1 MTKYKP
7 YEFREED
14 AYNFARHVGVEVK
27 PHNRELFFKICPYC
41 RPRATKDNVRSFS
54 INLETGQFKC
64 LRASC
69 GVQGNMIT
77 LSKDF
82 DFSLGNEVDEYYR
95 PKRRFRKMKTPEK
108 PIAPK
113 PEAITYLTGRGIS
126 EEVIKKYQITVQ
138 TNSPNILVFPFF
150 DEKGKLQFV
159 KYRKTDY
166 DKEKDSNKEW
176 CEANT
181 KPILF
186 GMFQCNDKFDR
197 LIMTEGQMDSLS
209 VATAGYENATSVP
222 TGAKGFT
229 WVPYCWDW
237 ISRFDEIVVFGD
249 FEKGCISLLDELKI
263 RLKSK
268 IKHVREEDYKD
279 CKDANEILQKYGVE
293 QIRKCIENAKVVP
306 IERVIE
312 LADVKNVDIFKLE
325 KLKTGIRNIDRLLY
339 GGLPFG
345 GVHLVSGKPGEG
357 KSTLASQIMIN
368 ALSQGYKCFAY
379 SGELPNYLF
388 KAWMDFQIAGPHHIF
403 EYQNQYGD
411 TNFNVSNTNRELI
424 ADWYR
429 GKAFLYDNRVIDGDE
444 KESLIK
450 TVENVV
456 KQYGVRVV
464 LLDNLMTAI
473 DLEVG
478 QNSDKYERQSEF
490 VKRLSRLAL
499 RYNLIIILVAHK
511 RKNNFST
518 NENDEVSG
526 SGDITN
532 LALITI
538 AYEKN
543 KDLSSDQRLCKV
555 SKNRLF
561 GKVNTDGWILE
572 FNEKSKRIYG
582 AGDDVNVDY
591 GWNKQNDGF
600 YEAEEETPFD

>member
-1 MTKYKP
+1 M
-7 YEFREED
+7 
-14 AYNFARHVGVEVK
+14 
-27 PHNRELFFKICPYC
+27 
-41 RPRATKDNVRSFS
+41 
-54 INLETGQFKC
+54 
-64 LRASC
+64 
-69 GVQGNMIT
+69 
-77 LSKDF
+77 
-82 DFSLGNEVDEYYR
+82 
-95 PKRRFRKMKTPEK
+95 
-108 PIAPK
+108 
-113 PEAITYLTGRGIS
+113 
-126 EEVIKKYQITVQ
+126 
-138 TNSPNILVFPFF
+138 
-150 DEKGKLQFV
+150 
-159 KYRKTDY
+159 
-166 DKEKDSNKEW
+166 
-176 CEANT
+176 
-181 KPILF
+181 
-186 GMFQCNDKFDR
+186 
-197 LIMTEGQMDSLS
+197 
-209 VATAGYENATSVP
+209 
-222 TGAKGFT
+222 
-229 WVPYCWDW
+229 
-237 ISRFDEIVVFGD
+237 
-249 FEKGCISLLDELKI
+249 
-263 RLKSK
+263 
-268 IKHVREEDYKD
+268 
-279 CKDANEILQKYGVE
+279 
-293 QIRKCIENAKVVP
+293 
-306 IERVIE
+306 
-312 LADVKNVDIFKLE
+312 ADVKNVDIFKLE
-325 KLKTGIRNIDRLLY
+325 KLKTGIKNIDRLLY

-526 SGDITN
+526 SGDIAN

-582 AGDDVNVDY
+582 VGDDVNVDY